1 MGRNCERHPPR
12 PRIELVTEPASEG
25 EAAAIVAAMEQFLA
39 ETAPPPEAAG
49 APGSRWQRAA
59 LTEGV
64 SARDLGDRAW
74 GAGRGPGGLAAPARS
89 G

>member
-1 MGRNCERHPPR
+1 
-12 PRIELVTEPASEG
+12 
-25 EAAAIVAAMEQFLA
+25 MEQFLA

-74 GAGRGPGGLAAPARS
+74 GAGRGPGGLAARARS

>member
-1 MGRNCERHPPR
+1 M
-12 PRIELVTEPASEG
+12 TEPASES
-25 EAAAIVAAMEQFLA
+25 EAAAIVAAMERFLA
-39 ETAPPPEAAG
+39 ETAPPPFAG
-49 APGSRWQRAA
+49 AAPGSRWQRAA

-74 GAGRGPGGLAAPARS
+74 GAGRGSGGLPRHAGS